1 MNNKIGGNVGCPSAV
16 LGADCKVGLQI
27 NVEQILSVLSAS
39 LYKGDILET
48 ATRELLQNA
57 FDACKKDSN
66 PTIKVNWDSW
76 GRTLMV
82 EDNGSGMATDTVK
95 NVFFTIGG
103 TLKEGLDVSERSGG
117 FGIAKVQFFMAGEHI
132 KIETVRDGV
141 KTIAEATQK
150 ELLRGEG
157 ILKSMPCDEYSY
169 TRVTIKFPKEYVDAS
184 GAVRTLSLNTSSVRS
199 VLKHPLVGYNI
210 NVMSTLLVEPAKTP
224 EYKLTKQFSWGEA
237 EIYLPSELSRGYY
250 INADV
255 HCAGLYQFKT
265 DRYAAEGLGL
275 NCVINIKPN
284 HPAGSQYY
292 PFANSRDNFSG
303 YAEKDINTVFEE
315 IKKYAK
321 MLKQMR
327 ILEEYSSQ
335 ELLDYISIDGKVLQR
350 GAAGSS
356 NVPKID
362 LGALFLECDGLLDA
376 FCKVVERQLKKHK
389 EIEEAKVTNS
399 STCLRLLNPEGFD
412 LTGCKEMLSKIA
424 SIVYDVIYIP
434 NVRDNMTDKPSVA
447 GVTTKKGVRGV
458 FVKIDKEYALYLNP
472 FGAFVNANHFAAT
485 MTETLVHELAHS
497 VCPYHDEEFFVA
509 DDKFRTTLYKENQYE
524 LIYSKFVE
532 LYKSYSDK
540 LYKS

>member
-1 MNNKIGGNVGCPSAV
+1 MNDKINAGSVDCPSAV
-16 LGADCKVGLQI
+16 PGADCKVGLQI

-48 ATRELLQNA
+48 ATRELIQNA
-57 FDACKKDSN
+57 FDACKKNSN

-76 GRTLMV
+76 ERTLMV

-184 GAVRTLSLNTSSVRS
+184 GAVRTLYLNASSVRN
-199 VLKHPLVGYNI
+199 VLKHPLIGYDI
-210 NVMSTLLVEPAKTP
+210 KIVSALGEPTKVS
-224 EYKLTKQFSWGEA
+224 EYKLVKQFSWGEA
-237 EIYLPSELSRGYY
+237 EIYLPAELSRGYY

-265 DRYAAEGLGL
+265 DRYVAEGLGL

-327 ILEEYSSQ
+327 ILEEYSNQ

-356 NVPKID
+356 NAPNID
-362 LGALFLECDGLLDA
+362 LSALFLECNGFLDA
-376 FCKVVERQLKKHK
+376 FFKIVEKQLEKHK

-434 NVRDNMTDKPSVA
+434 SIREAMTDKPSVA

-485 MTETLVHELAHS
+485 MTEILVHELAHS
-497 VCPYHDEEFFVA
+497 VSAYHDDEFFVA